1 MSDTKRAIIYCRVS
15 SPEQVKGYSLEGQ
28 EKECRKFALSNG
40 YEVDRVFIEGGES
53 AKTVKR
59 TELTK
64 LIKYSVENKRRLNA
78 FIIWKLDRLARNLG
92 DQIALIEQFSLL
104 HIRVLSVLDNNEDT
118 CEGQLM
124 RNIVGAFSA
133 YENGLR
139 ATRTINGMKQA
150 ILKGWWCWRT
160 PIGYTQTKDTIYKT
174 LLVVNQD
181 APHII
186 EVFDLF
192 VTGLYTQADI
202 VKKLREKGFKR
213 LTKGLL
219 NRILRNPLYCSLI
232 KVSWFPDFISAI
244 HKPIISQ
251 DTFFKAHFIL
261 TGKRLSIAPKV
272 RNRPD
277 FPLRNFIRC
286 PVCGEKLTAGW
297 STGRKGNCSVNVRK
311 EQIETH
317 FYDYLKTL
325 EPKQDTLALFETIV
339 RDTWKNNQQEQLQD
353 TVKIENDLRQLQA
366 RKDKVFELLVKG
378 TLDETVY
385 KKETEKVNDEII
397 AKKMALDE
405 RKTEL
410 KDIEPCISY
419 CRFVLSSVATLW
431 KDGDLNLR
439 QRFQALIFPK
449 EIFYEQRKFRTAE
462 TALIFKHLQPNQTPK
477 LDLVAPTGFEPVFNG

>member
-1 MSDTKRAIIYCRVS
+1 M
-15 SPEQVKGYSLEGQ
+15 
-28 EKECRKFALSNG
+28 
-40 YEVDRVFIEGGES
+40 
-53 AKTVKR
+53 
-59 TELTK
+59 
-64 LIKYSVENKRRLNA
+64 
-78 FIIWKLDRLARNLG
+78 
-92 DQIALIEQFSLL
+92 
-104 HIRVLSVLDNNEDT
+104 
-118 CEGQLM
+118 
-124 RNIVGAFSA
+124 
-133 YENGLR
+133 
-139 ATRTINGMKQA
+139 
-150 ILKGWWCWRT
+150 
-160 PIGYTQTKDTIYKT
+160 
-174 LLVVNQD
+174 LVANQD
-181 APHII
+181 APYIV
-186 EVFDLF
+186 EAFDLF

-286 PVCGEKLTAGW
+286 PVCGDKLTAGW
-297 STGRKGNCSVNVRK
+297 STGRKGMKYPYYHCRKGNCSVNVRK

-317 FYDYLKTL
+317 FYDYLKTF

-353 TVKIENDLRQLQA
+353 TVKIETDLRQLQA

-378 TLDETVY
+378 TINEIVY
-385 KKETEKVNDEII
+385 KQETEKVNDEII

-405 RKTEL
+405 CKTEL
-410 KDIEPCISY
+410 NDIEPCLSY
-419 CRFVLSSVATLW
+419 CRFVLSNVATLW

-449 EIFYEQRKFRTAE
+449 EIFYEQKKFRTAE
-462 TALIFKHLQPNQTPK
+462 TALIFKHLQPNQTTK